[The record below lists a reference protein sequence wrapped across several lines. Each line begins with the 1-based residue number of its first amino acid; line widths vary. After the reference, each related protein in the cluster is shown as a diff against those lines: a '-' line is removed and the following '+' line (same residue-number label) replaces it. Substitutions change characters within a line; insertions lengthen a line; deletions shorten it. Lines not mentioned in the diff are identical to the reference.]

1 MILSNLPPVDS
12 IQASRIQ
19 IPHSSWLVCVHS
31 TIFFSVVRYMRPK
44 SVSSLYMSI
53 LLLDTCTNCGRLQY
67 LQNILNNSYYIGSSV
82 NSVGNHPHSLIILTM
97 NSHIQDNR
105 LWLKSMLACHM
116 TKIRRKRPHNT
127 CKIKIR
133 DNFINY
139 QSTYANKMLK
149 MSRRILSSYSMQRYN
164 HHPHCKQFPP
174 RNKQIYGVKFEKKN

>member
-1 MILSNLPPVDS
+1 MTSMCTFHYLFLSSS
-12 IQASRIQ
+12 IYATQKCFQPI
-19 IPHSSWLVCVHS
+19 HEHL
-31 TIFFSVVRYMRPK
+31 TFGLKTY
-44 SVSSLYMSI
+44 
-53 LLLDTCTNCGRLQY
+53 TCTNCGRLQY

-139 QSTYANKMLK
+139 QSTYASKMLK